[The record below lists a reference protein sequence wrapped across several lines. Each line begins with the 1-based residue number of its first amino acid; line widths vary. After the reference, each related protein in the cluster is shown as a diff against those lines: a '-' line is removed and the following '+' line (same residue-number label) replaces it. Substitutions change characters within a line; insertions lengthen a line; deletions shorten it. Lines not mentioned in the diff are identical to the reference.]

1 MSADWDAMCGK
12 GYALDDDYNPE
23 INPADNLMIGDCG
36 K

>member
-12 GYALDDDYNPE
+12 GYALDDYNSETDPTD
-23 INPADNLMIGDCG
+23 NPMIGDCG